1 MNTLVQDERIPIY
14 ITLQYGKNLMKF
26 PINPE
31 DLPKEIPS
39 ASETV
44 EIEGIGE
51 VGIPCK
57 PGLAK
62 ISISSFFWHQWNMI
76 PSSTYVAWLEKW
88 QKSGKPATLLVT
100 RLNYSMKVTC
110 ESFKHYIK
118 AGEEKD
124 VYFELELQEYREY
137 GARYLNKPNNS
148 SLLQKVQDMAGLA
161 TPPVLIEIPRP
172 ARGTTLKDV
181 VSNVFKVIPK
191 YNTLCAITKKLTG
204 STAKWKE
211 LYDENKKMLGD
222 IFTDGE
228 SIPSGSELRVPDG
241 WRGQNGLSM
250 IEA

>member
-14 ITLQYGKNLMKF
+14 ITLQYEKNLMKF

-31 DLPKEIPS
+31 DLPKEITS

-44 EIEGIGE
+44 DIEGIGP

-57 PGLAK
+57 PGLAT
-62 ISISSFFWHQWNMI
+62 ISISSFFWHKWNLI
-76 PSSTYVAWLEKW
+76 PSSTYVSWLEKW
-88 QKSGKPATLLVT
+88 QRSGKPALLLVT

-110 ESFKHYIK
+110 ENFKHSIK

-137 GARYLNKPNNS
+137 GARYLNKPNS
-148 SLLQKVQDMAGLA
+148 KSLLQKVQDLTDST

-172 ARGTTLKDV
+172 PRDKTLKDIV
-181 VSNVFKVIPK
+181 GNVFKVVPK
-191 YNTLCAITKKLTG
+191 YDSLCAIAKKFTG
-204 STAKWKE
+204 MTSKWKE
-211 LYDENKKMLGD
+211 LYDENKKRLGD
-222 IFTDGE
+222 IFTDGD
-228 SIPSGSELRVPDG
+228 SIPVGEELKLPTSWSNNSGFA
-241 WRGQNGLSM
+241 M